1 MTTTTLEPL
10 LRQHPL
16 VAGMDDET
24 IHLITGCA
32 KNVRFRPGE
41 AVAKQGEPADEFF
54 LIREGRM
61 AMDMPA
67 PQGGTLRLQT
77 ADEGDV
83 LGWSWLV
90 PPYQWHF
97 DLRAVSDVRA
107 FSIDG
112 RCLRQKCESDPRFGY
127 EMMKRFS
134 TLMADRLETTRLQL
148 LDLYRDPA
156 AKPAS

>member
-1 MTTTTLEPL
+1 MTTSLEPL

-16 VAGMDDET
+16 FAGMDDET
-24 IHLITGCA
+24 IRLITGCA
-32 KNVRFRPGE
+32 KNVRYGPGE
-41 AVAKQGEPADEFF
+41 VIARQGEPADEFF

-83 LGWSWLV
+83 VGWSWLV
-90 PPYQWHF
+90 PPYHWHF
-97 DLRAVSDVRA
+97 DLRAVTEVRA

-112 RCLRQKCESDPRFGY
+112 RCLRQKCETDARFGY
-127 EMMKRFS
+127 QMMKRFS
-134 TLMADRLETTRLQL
+134 TLIAERLEATRLQL
-148 LDLYRDPA
+148 LDLYRDP
-156 AKPAS
+156 SSRRSS